1 MRVFIKIC
9 GLRDAEC
16 VMAAVAAGAN
26 AVGFVFA
33 DSVRRISTDR
43 ANAVCRNVPAG
54 VQRVAVMRH
63 PSNEQWQSVLAG
75 FAPDVL
81 QSDVDDFEKLD
92 VPAHVVAW
100 PVIREG
106 SSRAAGTM
114 PEVFVYEGRNSG
126 AGETVDWSDAAHL
139 ANRGRMIL
147 AGGLA
152 ASNVTAAIQK
162 ARPWG
167 VDVSSGVESSPG
179 EKDVELIRQF
189 IGAVRAAENKDEV
202 ATAG

>member
-1 MRVFIKIC
+1 MSVFIKIC

-16 VMAAVAAGAN
+16 VAAAVVAGAN

-33 DSVRRISTDR
+33 DSVRRISPER

-63 PSNEQWQSVLAG
+63 PSNEQWQSVLAEFG
-75 FAPDVL
+75 PDVL
-81 QSDVDDFEKLD
+81 QTDIEDFEALD
-92 VPAHVVAW
+92 IPPQVLCW

-106 SSRAAGTM
+106 SSSASGTM
-114 PEVFVYEGRNSG
+114 PDVFIYEGTNSG
-126 AGETVDWSDAAHL
+126 AGETVDWSDAAKL
-139 ANRGRMIL
+139 ADRGRMIL

-152 ASNVTAAIQK
+152 ANNVAAAIQT
-162 ARPWG
+162 AHPWG
-167 VDVSSGVESSPG
+167 VDVSSGVESSQG
-179 EKDVELIRQF
+179 EKDVDLIRQF
-189 IGAVRAAENKDEV
+189 IGAVRAAESKDEV